1 MDYLKGQ
8 RRNVSD
14 FEDPELAAVPG
25 GVAIRSPSDGAI
37 VGGIGVR
44 GLPSGASDEAVIRK
58 RIEALGI

>member
-8 RRNVSD
+8 ERNASD
-14 FEDPELAAVPG
+14 FEAPELAAVPG

-58 RIEALGI
+58 RIEAMGI